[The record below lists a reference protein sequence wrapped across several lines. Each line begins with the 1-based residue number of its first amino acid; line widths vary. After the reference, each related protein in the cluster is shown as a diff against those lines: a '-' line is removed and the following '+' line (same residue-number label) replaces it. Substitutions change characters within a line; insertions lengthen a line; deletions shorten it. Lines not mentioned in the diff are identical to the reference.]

1 MALQTFSVDGSF
13 HGGAAHTISTFVVD
27 SAGNKVGI
35 GTESPIGKLQVDI
48 GNASAATAAW
58 DATKVVFGDIANG
71 NSQGLGFGVS
81 TDSHAS
87 IISLAPGVAWRG
99 LQSWAKWHQWYTG
112 GTQRM
117 FLDTS
122 GNLGIGTAS
131 PTKKLHV
138 YTSASEGNTQL
149 LLQSAT
155 RYSSLHIKDSG
166 GGIIAQNDEGTF
178 RLITGYDAS
187 DSGGTEKFRVTG
199 SGNVGIGTNNPGE
212 LLTLY
217 GTSHLKAH
225 IESSGAGTAAMLLKN
240 TNGQW
245 TIGNNA
251 TTADLELTSSAG
263 TKVWVKQGG
272 NVGIGTA
279 TVDAP
284 LHIFKTAATA
294 SDIGAGIKLE
304 RWDNYGCSIWSQYH
318 GSVDCMNFR
327 VVSAATDAYGGTPQM
342 VLTHQGNVG
351 IGTVDPKNKLD
362 VRSDNYA
369 TFGKATYNAAGWSG
383 IRLGTPYTTNHD
395 AYCSVIESYNNH
407 ASDYNSDLRFKTSNG
422 NNAAATE
429 RMRITSAGNVGI
441 GTANPYVS
449 LHIHGGNFAIEYGR
463 AIVCSPNI
471 PIASGGWPNGT
482 NKLIETGWGQG
493 DEVRFF
499 TPGSQ
504 SGTQKMVINSHGRV
518 GIGLASPSYKLDV
531 SGDINFTGTLYQ
543 NGSAFSGGGS
553 SAWTTS
559 GSNAYR
565 TSGNIGIGTSTMGA
579 QLHILKNN
587 SSLGAGIILARNTTE
602 AGAIWHKYINDP
614 TLSQT
619 EVLCFRTVLNRTD
632 VYGGTPMMVI
642 NDRGNVGIGTQ
653 LPCSSDAQY
662 GSSGDFRG
670 LHLYAPGNQA
680 QIEIQT
686 GASGYDAQLRMKST
700 TASWLIRASG
710 SSNKYLTFGSNYGT
724 CAGFRGDSSRKFAVG
739 TSYASSRLEIKAS
752 SNNDYNEGIRF
763 SNSSGYWW
771 AWGPDTSTSS
781 NSSISN
787 IIFSFQGTNRGYINW
802 SSGGGQ
808 VNFTGQHR
816 TFVKDIPHTVA
827 INYEGMIVSADQNKY
842 IKMSGGIAAGSNA
855 ITTNESLPIV
865 SLTTKVNDKKC
876 FGVISAS
883 EDPETRENSFGNF
896 VSVEDKEYGDTRVF
910 INSVGEGAIWVTDI
924 NGPLESGDYITTSN
938 VTGYGQKQTDDVLH
952 NYTVAK
958 ITMDCDFEP
967 ATQPVQIIKK
977 QLGTVKYW
985 VKAEYNDIEYEEYLK
1000 LAEDRR
1006 RTIPTIAY
1014 SNGSEQISSKAYNN
1028 LESNAQAAYSEI
1040 ESVGYQH
1047 VLREESTKNKDDL
1060 AQDGWT
1066 SEVREEMVN
1075 VLNEHNEIQW
1085 EDHATETEKVYKIR
1099 YLDADGKI
1107 TTEAN
1112 KVHTAAFVGCT
1123 YHCG

>member
-1 MALQTFSVDGSF
+1 MISKNGTRQWRAGVRGDTWSSF
-13 HGGAAHTISTFVVD
+13 AIQDDTAGAMRMVI
-27 SAGNKVGI
+27 
-35 GTESPIGKLQVDI
+35 
-48 GNASAATAAW
+48 
-58 DATKVVFGDIANG
+58 
-71 NSQGLGFGVS
+71 NS
-81 TDSHAS
+81 
-87 IISLAPGVAWRG
+87 
-99 LQSWAKWHQWYTG
+99 
-112 GTQRM
+112 
-117 FLDTS
+117 
-122 GNLGIGTAS
+122 
-131 PTKKLHV
+131 
-138 YTSASEGNTQL
+138 
-149 LLQSAT
+149 
-155 RYSSLHIKDSG
+155 
-166 GGIIAQNDEGTF
+166 
-178 RLITGYDAS
+178 
-187 DSGGTEKFRVTG
+187 
-199 SGNVGIGTNNPGE
+199 SGNVGIGQTNPG
-212 LLTLY
+212 
-217 GTSHLKAH
+217 
-225 IESSGAGTAAMLLKN
+225 
-240 TNGQW
+240 
-245 TIGNNA
+245 
-251 TTADLELTSSAG
+251 
-263 TKVWVKQGG
+263 
-272 NVGIGTA
+272 
-279 TVDAP
+279 
-284 LHIFKTAATA
+284 
-294 SDIGAGIKLE
+294 
-304 RWDNYGCSIWSQYH
+304 
-318 GSVDCMNFR
+318 
-327 VVSAATDAYGGTPQM
+327 
-342 VLTHQGNVG
+342 
-351 IGTVDPKNKLD
+351 
-362 VRSDNYA
+362 
-369 TFGKATYNAAGWSG
+369 
-383 IRLGTPYTTNHD
+383 YT
-395 AYCSVIESYNNH
+395 
-407 ASDYNSDLRFKTSNG
+407 
-422 NNAAATE
+422 
-429 RMRITSAGNVGI
+429 
-441 GTANPYVS
+441 
-449 LHIHGGNFAIEYGR
+449 
-463 AIVCSPNI
+463 
-471 PIASGGWPNGT
+471 
-482 NKLIETGWGQG
+482 
-493 DEVRFF
+493 
-499 TPGSQ
+499 
-504 SGTQKMVINSHGRV
+504 
-518 GIGLASPSYKLDV
+518 LDV
-531 SGDINFTGTLYQ
+531 SGNINFTGTLYQ
-543 NGSAFSGGGS
+543 NGSAFGS
-553 SAWTTS
+553 SAWTES

-565 TSGNIGIGTSTMGA
+565 TSGNVGIGTTTLGA

-587 SSLGAGIILARNTTE
+587 STLGAGIILARNTTE

-619 EVLCFRTVLNRTD
+619 EILCFRTVLNRTD

-686 GASGYDAQLRMKST
+686 GAANHDAQLRMKST
-700 TASWLIRASG
+700 TVSWLIRASG
-710 SSNKYLTFGSNYGT
+710 SSTGYLQFNSGHGV
-724 CAGFRGDSSRKFAVG
+724 CAGFRGDSSRMFGVG
-739 TSYASSRLEIKAS
+739 TAYASSRLEIKAN

-977 QLGTVKYW
+977 QLGNVKYW
-985 VKAEYNDIEYEEYLK
+985 VKTEYVDIEYEEYLK

-1014 SNGSEQISSKAYNN
+1014 SNGSEQISSKAYGN
-1028 LESNAQAAYSEI
+1028 LELNAQAAYSEI
-1040 ESVGYQH
+1040 ESVGYQQ

-1060 AQDGWT
+1060 ADMGWK

-1085 EDHATETEKVYKIR
+1085 ENHLTETEKAYKIR